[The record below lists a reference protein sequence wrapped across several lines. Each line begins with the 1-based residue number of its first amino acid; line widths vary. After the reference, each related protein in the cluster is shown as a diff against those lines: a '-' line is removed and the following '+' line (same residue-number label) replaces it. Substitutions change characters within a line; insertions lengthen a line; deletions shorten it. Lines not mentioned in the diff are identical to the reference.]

1 MSTDPHQPYSGGQYP
16 NSAQYPGAP
25 QNPSTPQYPGQAAYP
40 GQAPYQPGSG
50 EMLGGTFLPQGKR
63 ARRKGPV
70 AAVAGVVGMATLGAG
85 GYFADGLVGGG
96 GERADTM
103 LPANAVAVITV
114 DLDPSVSQKAGA
126 IQFARKFP
134 RSKDLDWD
142 SADKDPRKWVYE
154 QVSKGEPSAP
164 PWSEVT
170 RWLGK
175 RAGMAVLPPAA
186 GTTEPSVVVALQVSD
201 QAKAKASLAKMTD
214 SDTKAKVGVAGEGEW
229 VLVSQTQAEADA
241 ALASAKGSSVSDA
254 PVYSADMKALGGEG
268 IANVWLD
275 YPGLASVSDSL
286 AARGNGMTA
295 SASSLTGM
303 AGMKGHGATTLRFD
317 GAALELVGSF
327 RDLNQVTMPFAG
339 SATVD
344 VSAPADAIGTFSV
357 GGLGAQMAVQWQPIL
372 DQINTL
378 NGDSAKMTSADLEE
392 QTGLKLPGDLTALL
406 GDQLCLVVAGT
417 AADPSVGL
425 RVKSAGPDLE
435 GALGRLTAL
444 ATDQARTELTP
455 TTIPGGYV
463 LSFGTPVAGL
473 TDDGTLD
480 SAPAFTAAVPN
491 AGQASAVGYIDI
503 AKAVTAFA
511 GDMSEVD
518 RAELAPLQSFGFS
531 ANRDGDTGSS
541 FTMRLTTK

>member
-1 MSTDPHQPYSGGQYP
+1 
-16 NSAQYPGAP
+16 
-25 QNPSTPQYPGQAAYP
+25 
-40 GQAPYQPGSG
+40 
-50 EMLGGTFLPQGKR
+50 
-63 ARRKGPV
+63 
-70 AAVAGVVGMATLGAG
+70 
-85 GYFADGLVGGG
+85 
-96 GERADTM
+96 M
-103 LPANAVAVITV
+103 LPANAVTVVTV

-154 QVSKGEPSAP
+154 QVAKNEPTAP
-164 PWSEVT
+164 AWSEVT
-170 RWLGK
+170 QWLGK
-175 RAGMAVLPPAA
+175 RAGLAVLPPAA

-214 SDTKAKVGVAGEGEW
+214 SGTKARVGVAGEGEW

-241 ALASAKGSSVSDA
+241 ALASAKGSSVADA

-275 YPGLASVSDSL
+275 YAGLASVSSSL
-286 AARGNGMTA
+286 AARGNEMTA
-295 SASSLTGM
+295 GASSLTGM

-327 RDLNQVTMPFAG
+327 RDLNPATMPFAG
-339 SATVD
+339 STTVD

-357 GGLGAQMAVQWQPIL
+357 GGLGGQMAAQWQPIL
-372 DQINTL
+372 DQLNTL
-378 NGDSAKMTSADLEE
+378 NGGSGKMTSADLEG
-392 QTGLKLPGDLTALL
+392 QTGLKLPGDLEALL
-406 GDQLCLVVAGT
+406 GDQLSLVVAGK
-417 AADPSVGL
+417 AGDPSVGVK
-425 RVKSAGPDLE
+425 VKSSGPDLE

-444 ATDQARTELTP
+444 ASDRAGTVLTP
-455 TTIPGGYV
+455 TTIPGGYA

-473 TDDGTLD
+473 TDEGTLD

-491 AGQASAVGYIDI
+491 AGKASAVGYLDI
-503 AKAVTAFA
+503 ARAVTAFA
-511 GDMSEVD
+511 GDLSAAD
-518 RAELAPLQSFGFS
+518 RADLAPLQSLGFS
-531 ANRDGDTGSS
+531 ANRDGDSGSS